1 MHKFVLAS
9 ASPRRQ
15 ELIKFLNIDFI
26 VHPSDAEEVINN
38 DLNFEEVV
46 MEIASA
52 KAKDI
57 SHLYEDKYT
66 LGFDTLVIHNEK
78 ALGKPKNDEEAFNML
93 RDLSGETHRVLTG
106 VCITKGDFIKTIYG
120 QADVTFNE
128 LTDQEIIDY
137 IKTKDPMDK
146 AGSYGIQDHGA
157 KFIQKIDGDFYTVMG
172 LPIAQ
177 LYNEIK
183 NLK

>member
-1 MHKFVLAS
+1 MSKFVLAS
-9 ASPRRQ
+9 ASPRRS

-26 VHPSDAEEVINN
+26 VHPSNAEEVINH
-38 DLNFEEVV
+38 DLTFEEIV
-46 MEIASA
+46 MDIASM

-57 SHLYEDKYT
+57 SPLYKDRYT
-66 LGFDTLVIHNEK
+66 LGFDTLVIHNNK
-78 ALGKPKNDEEAFNML
+78 ALGKPKSESEAFDML
-93 RDLSGETHRVLTG
+93 KELSGETHRVLTG
-106 VCITKGDFIKTIYG
+106 VCITKGDFTKLFYG
-120 QADVTFNE
+120 EALVTFNN
-128 LTDQEIIDY
+128 LTDIEINDY

-157 KFIQKIDGDFYTVMG
+157 KFVKKIDGDFYTVMG

-183 NLK
+183 KLK